1 MNIVLLAA
9 GTSSRMGKTNKLLL
23 PCNNLTMV
31 ANSSLEALKFLE
43 SQKQEGRLI
52 VVTGYRHLQT
62 QKALKPCIDYVEQTA
77 SPIELII
84 VRNKD
89 YRKGQFSSA
98 RTGVAEVEIGS
109 PFFIQLADMPLI
121 KAEHY
126 TALLKHLNGHDA
138 VRPFVKGIP
147 GHPVLLSESIKK
159 KILKEPDDSS
169 VSKILKMCN
178 VAEVELFD
186 TAYIKDVDTPED
198 LNA

>member
-1 MNIVLLAA
+1 MPYC
-9 GTSSRMGKTNKLLL
+9 K
-23 PCNNLTMV
+23 
-31 ANSSLEALKFLE
+31 
-43 SQKQEGRLI
+43 
-52 VVTGYRHLQT
+52 
-62 QKALKPCIDYVEQTA
+62 
-77 SPIELII
+77 LII

-98 RTGVAEVEIGS
+98 RTGVAEVEVGS